1 MRLGAGARFARIE
14 RTEPAATHISDP
26 TRASASRAWS
36 SGKHKSSSWIQD
48 SRAAP
53 FGQIRSFRSR
63 VADDCFR
70 RRDVAELRIE
80 PSRKQSSGGGFA
92 DDRNATH

>member
-1 MRLGAGARFARIE
+1 MRA
-14 RTEPAATHISDP
+14 PD
-26 TRASASRAWS
+26 
-36 SGKHKSSSWIQD
+36 SG
-48 SRAAP
+48 
-53 FGQIRSFRSR
+53 
-63 VADDCFR
+63 VADNCFG